1 MKKRFISLAVM
12 TIIAWTTM
20 MAVTVNDIRVYI
32 NPGHGCWATRNLPL
46 VNRALGDTTGFH
58 ESNTNLWKAFGLMEK
73 LIEWGVPF
81 DRSLNQSGEHHKIG
95 AAKDFHNPIVFSRVK
110 NIPKDNGATDPQE
123 LYNRNLTE
131 VAAEANYNDFDYF
144 ISIHSNAYIDGTNT
158 NYMALFYNANVSSS
172 SNSAKAA
179 GWYLIENPH
188 LMWTSY
194 ADSPH
199 LLNGLTNGP
208 NGGP

>member
-81 DRSLNQSGEHHKIG
+81 DRTLNQNNEHHLVG
-95 AAKDFHNPIVFSRVK
+95 AAKDFRNHIVFSRVK
-110 NIPKDNGATDPQE
+110 NIPKDNGAADPDE
-123 LYNRNLTE
+123 LYNRDLTE

-144 ISIHSNAYIDGTNT
+144 ISIHSNAYKDGTNT
-158 NYMALFYNANVSSS
+158 NYMTLFYNDRISSS
-172 SNSAKAA
+172 INSARKA
-179 GWYLIENPH
+179 GWYLIENPDRK
-188 LMWTSY
+188 SVV
-194 ADSPH
+194 
-199 LLNGLTNGP
+199 
-208 NGGP
+208 

>member
-81 DRSLNQSGEHHKIG
+81 DRTLNQNNEHHLVG
-95 AAKDFHNPIVFSRVK
+95 AAKDFRNHIVFSRVK
-110 NIPKDNGATDPQE
+110 NIPKDNGAADPEE
-123 LYNRNLTE
+123 LYNRDLTE
-131 VAAEANYNDFDYF
+131 VAYEANANDFDYF
-144 ISIHSNAYIDGTNT
+144 ISIHSNAYKDGTNT
-158 NYMALFYNANVSSS
+158 NYMTLFYNDRISSS
-172 SNSAKAA
+172 INSARKA

-188 LMWTSY
+188 LMWTDY
-194 ADSPH
+194 ADSPD
-199 LLNGLTNGP
+199 LRAGASG
-208 NGGP
+208 